1 MTDTT
6 PSDLLEAVRAAIEN
20 RARWAMPLVILR
32 FEDSGAFTACPQEL
46 LADARW
52 SERGRPYQI
61 LAELDRADLDQLAG
75 YSDEELK
82 EYTEQ
87 VLWW

>member
-1 MTDTT
+1 MTDAA
-6 PSDLLEAVRAAIEN
+6 PSDLLHAVRAAIDN
-20 RARWAMPLVILR
+20 RTSWPDPIVILR
-32 FEDSGAFTACPQEL
+32 FEDTGGFTACPQEL
-46 LADARW
+46 MADAAW
-52 SERGRPYQI
+52 PERGRPYQV
-61 LAELDRADLDQLAG
+61 LAELDRAELNQLAG